1 MIKNM
6 FRALGALMFVAF
18 AAYSAFTPAHAGS
31 GYGVDEM
38 GVYASGD

>member
-1 MIKNM
+1 MVKNM
-6 FRALGALMFVAF
+6 FRAFGVLLFTAF

-38 GVYASGD
+38 SASAAAN